1 MNKWLKRL
9 LFAVIFVFVLVN
21 VMVIFQ
27 AYHFT
32 HFYTGIPKPKR
43 SEEMSVAEKTAAI
56 FFGIK
61 IPKSKVVDSLQV
73 AHTKVALYTE
83 DGLTLEAWE
92 NAAVTDSSGI
102 WGFKKKGTVILFHG
116 HGSCKSALIRESE
129 AFYKL
134 GYNILMVDFRAHGN
148 SEGNVCTIGMEEAKD
163 VKAAYDY
170 IQHKGEKNIILYGI
184 SLGAST
190 ELHAIAQYHLKPA
203 KLILEMPFGSL
214 YDAVKGKIRMMK
226 LPEQPLAALL
236 TFWGG
241 TEHLFW
247 AFNMKPAEDARFVNC
262 PVLLQWG
269 LNDNRVTVNETNQIY
284 KNLGSHNKLLMKYV
298 LSGHES
304 LLKKEPV
311 KWIKTVGDFLN

>member
-9 LFAVIFVFVLVN
+9 LYVVIFVFVLVN
-21 VMVIFQ
+21 LMVIFQ

-32 HFYTGIPKPKR
+32 HFYTNISKPK
-43 SEEMSVAEKTAAI
+43 SIEEMNVTEKATAVLL
-56 FFGIK
+56 GVK

-73 AHTKVALYTE
+73 AHSIVSLHTD

-92 NAAVTDSSGI
+92 NAFVPESSGI
-102 WGFKKKGTVILFHG
+102 LGFKKKGTVILFHG
-116 HGSCKSALIRESE
+116 HGSSKSAIIREAE
-129 AFYKL
+129 AFNTL

-148 SEGNVCTIGMEEAKD
+148 SEGNVCTIGVAEAKD

-170 IQHKGEKNIILYGI
+170 IEQKGEKNIILYGI

-190 ELHAIAQYHLKPA
+190 ALHAIALYHLKPA
-203 KLILEMPFGSL
+203 RLILEMPFGSL

-226 LPEQPLAALL
+226 LPEQPLSALL

-247 AFNMKPAEDARFVNC
+247 AFNMKPFEDARFVNC

-269 LNDNRVTVNETNQIY
+269 LNDNRVTVNETNLIY
-284 KNLGSHNKLLMKYV
+284 RNLASHDKLLMKYV

-311 KWIKTVGDFLN
+311 KWMKTVGDFLN